1 MRIAYEAWRPGAQ
14 ARATVVEAESI
25 CAEYV
30 EQGYDLTLRQ
40 LYYQF
45 VSRGL
50 LSNTQ
55 RSYSNLGT
63 TVNRARLAGLLDW
76 DYIVD
81 RTRNLQSVAHWDSPA
96 DMVDACAKQFTL
108 DKWTDQSYR
117 IEVWVE
123 KEALAGVIGKAAE
136 ASDIAWF
143 ACRGYVS
150 QSEMWGAAQR
160 LLKYI
165 EGGQAVRIL
174 HLGDHDPSGIDMTR
188 DIAQRLQTFVVCDY
202 ARAHRED
209 FVGEKITVGL
219 IMDHMKEHCG
229 GRVALEIRRIA
240 FNWEQVQEYS
250 PPPNPTKLTDSR
262 AKDYIQAYGSESW
275 ELDALDPSVLERLI
289 DDEIQELR
297 NEILFAERE
306 QEQAGGR
313 VALRRVAEELNGAD
327 AS

>member
-1 MRIAYEAWRPGAQ
+1 MVGYANE
-14 ARATVVEAESI
+14 I
-25 CAEYV
+25 CADYAA
-30 EQGYDLTLRQ
+30 QGYDLTLRQ

-63 TVNRARLAGLLDW
+63 TINRARLAGLLDW

-81 RTRNLQSVAHWDSPA
+81 RTRNLQSVAHWESPA
-96 DMVDACAKQFTL
+96 DLIDTCAKQFNL
-108 DKWTDQSYR
+108 DKWTDQPYR

-123 KEALAGVIGKAAE
+123 KEALAGVIGKVAK
-136 ASDIAWF
+136 ASDVAYF

-188 DIAQRLQTFVVCDY
+188 DIADRLRTFVLLDY

-209 FVGEKITVGL
+209 LLDKKVTWEKVQE
-219 IMDHMKEHCG
+219 HMREHCG
-229 GRVALEIRRIA
+229 GLAALTVRRIA
-240 FNWEQVQEYS
+240 FNWDQVQEYS
-250 PPPNPTKLTDSR
+250 PPPNPAKLTDSR
-262 AKDYIQAYGSESW
+262 AKDYIETYGDESW
-275 ELDALDPSVLERLI
+275 ELDALDPSVLEELI
-289 DDEIQELR
+289 NGEIEEVR
-297 NEILFAERE
+297 DEILFDERA
-306 QEQAGGR
+306 QEQADGR
-313 VALRRVAEELNGAD
+313 NVLRRGAEELSDGD
-327 AS
+327 VDES